1 MRQDVGAELLPIG
14 EFGPFDALADVAH
27 GLYLQGACEEAVRSC
42 RESLAVVSRT
52 NDVAT
57 RRYLHYVAGIA
68 LVELGRFSEALAE
81 GQLLLTEVDPVSEP
95 YWRAK
100 GLALIAEASGAM
112 GEMTRTLDALAEGS
126 FLLAAAPSRSY
137 NHLSASMAVAIALRQ
152 LYLFEQADELLMGWV
167 HHEEPLL
174 DLHVLQEAALLRLH
188 WGAVLDLVGE
198 PEAARRHYVVA
209 LQRALWMQRLAEGLE
224 HEVMLGMSLMYQA
237 YVWERLGEPELARRL
252 TLSALATHPQR
263 EAKIEMHLANLTL
276 GRVHAAAREFSAAR
290 QQLVSAAE
298 RAQQARREVWSA
310 TGLAALADVDES
322 EIGPHPGIAKWRWL
336 ARELLAR
343 IWRDREGRFSALGAR
358 IRVREL
364 LEQTDRMG
372 QAVLTDPLTDL
383 GNRRLLVE
391 TLERAEGDV
400 SVVFVD
406 IDRFKEVNDTFS
418 HEVGDL
424 VIRRIADILRRHCR
438 SEDVLVRYGGY
449 EFVVLVSGET
459 AAAGVIAE
467 RVLTAVRETR
477 WDEIADGLKVSVS
490 IGLATSWPAT
500 DAMTHADVALYS
512 AKRGGRDQVVSS

>member
-1 MRQDVGAELLPIG
+1 MG
-14 EFGPFDALADVAH
+14 EFGPFDALADLAH
-27 GLYLQGACEEAVRSC
+27 GLYLQGACEEAVLSC
-42 RESLAVVSRT
+42 WESLEVVRGT
-52 NDVAT
+52 ADLAT

-68 LVELGRFSEALAE
+68 LVELGRFTEAIAE
-81 GQLLLTEVDPVSEP
+81 GQVLLTEVDPVSEP

-112 GEMTRTLDALAEGS
+112 GEVTRTLDALAEGS
-126 FLLAAAPSRSY
+126 FLLAAAPSRAY
-137 NHLSASMAVAIALRQ
+137 NHMSASMAVAIALRQ
-152 LYLFEQADELLMGWV
+152 LYLFEQADELLMASV
-167 HHEEPLL
+167 HREELLL

-198 PEAARRHYVVA
+198 PEAARRHYLVA
-209 LQRALWMQRLAEGLE
+209 LQRALWMQRNAEELD

-252 TLSALATHPQR
+252 TLSGLATHPQR

-276 GRVHAAAREFSAAR
+276 GRVHAAAGEFREAR
-290 QQLVSAAE
+290 EQLAGAAE

-343 IWRDREGRFSALGAR
+343 IWRDREGRFSALSAR

-372 QAVLTDPLTDL
+372 QAVLTDPMTGL

-391 TLERAEGDV
+391 TLERAEGEV

-406 IDRFKEVNDTFS
+406 IDRFKDVNDTFS

-424 VIRRIADILRRHCR
+424 VISRIAEILRSHCR
-438 SEDVLVRYGGY
+438 AEDVLVRYGGD
-449 EFVVLVSGET
+449 EFVVLVNGDT
-459 AAAGVIAE
+459 TAAGVIAE

-490 IGLATSWPAT
+490 IGLATSLPPT
-500 DAMTHADVALYS
+500 DAMARADIALYS
-512 AKRGGRDQVVSS
+512 AKRGGRDQVVAS